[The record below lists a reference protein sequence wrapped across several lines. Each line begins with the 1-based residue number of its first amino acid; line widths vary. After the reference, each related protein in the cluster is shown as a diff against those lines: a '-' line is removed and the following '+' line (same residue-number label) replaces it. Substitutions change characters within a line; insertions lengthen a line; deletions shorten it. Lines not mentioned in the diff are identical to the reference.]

1 VLLGEPCDGHAGS
14 SSHEIMKSGVRDMTA
29 ESTILER
36 GWKSE
41 GSRYYPRDTEAGDVG
56 CKPRLEEELLTF
68 DGEGST

>member
-1 VLLGEPCDGHAGS
+1 
-14 SSHEIMKSGVRDMTA
+14 MKSGVRDMTA